1 MIEKTEAFQN
11 KLASECIFC
20 VTTDLDW
27 ASETAIGE
35 TFRFFREMDIPLT
48 VFATHDS
55 AVVKAA
61 AGANEIMLGWHPNFM
76 PGSSQ
81 GNSYAEIIAFLDN
94 LYPHARGFRSHRYYD
109 VNDILELLYDYGIFW
124 DSNVCTFMQNIPPFL
139 HRSGMIRF
147 PIFWEDGAHLLNQCD
162 FNAKSY
168 LERFL
173 SPGLRVINI
182 HPMHLMIN
190 SPDFKY
196 MRNIKNSVS
205 REEWNA
211 MDWETINKL
220 KHNGEGIATF
230 IADIITA
237 IKIRDI
243 KCMYLDDLYEEIIT
257 E

>member
-1 MIEKTEAFQN
+1 
-11 KLASECIFC
+11 
-20 VTTDLDW
+20 
-27 ASETAIGE
+27 
-35 TFRFFREMDIPLT
+35 
-48 VFATHDS
+48 
-55 AVVKAA
+55 
-61 AGANEIMLGWHPNFM
+61 
-76 PGSSQ
+76 
-81 GNSYAEIIAFLDN
+81 
-94 LYPHARGFRSHRYYD
+94 
-109 VNDILELLYDYGIFW
+109 
-124 DSNVCTFMQNIPPFL
+124 
-139 HRSGMIRF
+139 
-147 PIFWEDGAHLLNQCD
+147 
-162 FNAKSY
+162 
-168 LERFL
+168 
-173 SPGLRVINI
+173 
-182 HPMHLMIN
+182 MIN